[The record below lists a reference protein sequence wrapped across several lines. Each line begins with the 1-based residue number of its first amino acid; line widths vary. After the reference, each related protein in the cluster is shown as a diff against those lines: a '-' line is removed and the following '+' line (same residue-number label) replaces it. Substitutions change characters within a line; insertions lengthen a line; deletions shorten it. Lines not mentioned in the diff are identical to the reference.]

1 MILYYETDET
11 DLDYVKELWE
21 TFKHIHQLKSRYF
34 FQDYEN
40 IGFDNRKEQLLKKSE
55 NGILRVDLAVD
66 SINEKVVGYCI
77 SSISNEIGEIDSLYV
92 EEKFNSMGI
101 DDNLIKRA
109 LTWMDAKDVE
119 NRKIQLYAGNDDTI
133 QFYSHYGFH
142 PIHIIMKQKR

>member
-1 MILYYETDET
+1 MIRYHETDET
-11 DLDYVKELWE
+11 DLDYVIDLWE
-21 TFKHIHQLKSRYF
+21 KLKHNHKLKSRYF

-40 IGFDNRKEQLLKKSE
+40 IGFEDRKEQLLKKSE
-55 NGILRVDLAVD
+55 NGILRVDLAMD
-66 SINEKVVGYCI
+66 SVNEQVIGYCI

-92 EEKFNSMGI
+92 EEKFHSKGI

-119 NRKIQLYAGNDDTI
+119 NRKVQLYAGNDDTI

-142 PIHIIMKQKR
+142 PVQIIMKQKR